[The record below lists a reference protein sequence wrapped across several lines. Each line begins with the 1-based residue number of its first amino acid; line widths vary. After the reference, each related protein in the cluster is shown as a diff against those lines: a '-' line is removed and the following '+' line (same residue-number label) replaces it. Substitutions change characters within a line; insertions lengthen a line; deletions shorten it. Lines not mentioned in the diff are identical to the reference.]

1 MGISPQRLDVLFI
14 THNFPRHHG
23 DFAGRF
29 LERLASMLKARG
41 VTVGV
46 VAPHDPG
53 ALEYEVM
60 SGIPVW
66 RFRYADDSHEIL
78 AYRGQAV
85 SPSLFGPRGLWA
97 HRSYFSAFRRVAE
110 EVTRETSPRVIHAHW
125 WVPGG
130 WVARSIARNE
140 RFLVTSH
147 GTDVRLLERKAWM
160 RPLARQVYGR
170 ADIVTT
176 VSRSMGDSIAR
187 FIPAAKNKLRI
198 APMPTDDAIFTGTVR
213 EKLNP
218 IPNVLCV
225 TRHTIQKRNA
235 VLIRA
240 LAMLRDSGLQFQCR
254 VIGDGGSERENAIT
268 LIGQLGLKGIVT
280 LVPSMVQTELIKEYQ
295 NADVTVLPAVDE
307 GFGLALVEAQL
318 CGCPVV
324 GASSGGITDI
334 ITDGVTGLL
343 ASPDNPGDLAQAMRT
358 VLTDAQLRVR
368 LASRGQESA
377 RANFSSKAI
386 VDKFLEWYQLG

>member
-1 MGISPQRLDVLFI
+1 MGTSPQRLDVLFI

-29 LERLASMLKARG
+29 LERLANMLQVRG
-41 VTVGV
+41 VSVGV

-85 SPSLFGPRGLWA
+85 SPTLFGPRGLWA
-97 HRSYFSAFRRVAE
+97 HRSFFSAFREMSGQVIRQ
-110 EVTRETSPRVIHAHW
+110 TSPRVIHAHW

-130 WVARSIARNE
+130 WVARTIARDK

-147 GTDVRLLERKAWM
+147 GTDVRLLERKAWL

-170 ADIVTT
+170 ADIVTA
-176 VSRSMGDSIAR
+176 VSRSMGESIAR

-198 APMPTDDAIFTGTVR
+198 APMPTDDAMFTGAVR
-213 EKLNP
+213 EMLNP
-218 IPNVLCV
+218 VPSILCV
-225 TRHTIQKRNA
+225 TRHTVQKRNA

-240 LAMLRDSGLQFQCR
+240 LATLRDSGMQFQCR
-254 VIGDGGSERENAIT
+254 MVGDGGSERENATT
-268 LIGQLGLKGIVT
+268 LIAQLGLKGVVT

-295 NADVTVLPAVDE
+295 SADVTVLPAVDE

-324 GASSGGITDI
+324 GARSGGITDI
-334 ITDGVTGLL
+334 ITDGETGLL
-343 ASPDNPGDLAQAMRT
+343 ANPDDPGDLARALKT
-358 VLTDAQLRVR
+358 VLSDSQLRLR
-368 LASRGQESA
+368 LARDGQKA
-377 RANFSSKAI
+377 ALANFSSRAI